1 MHGQGF
7 FFQAFVYLA
16 AAVVAV
22 PVAKRLGLGSVLGY
36 LLAGMVIGP
45 FGLGLIGS
53 EGEDVM
59 HFAEFGVVMMLF
71 LIGLELRPSLLWTM
85 RGPILGLGGLQV
97 GLTTAAFT
105 GIGFAL
111 GLPFRSAF
119 AIGMILALSST
130 AIVLQTLA
138 EKGLLDTDG
147 GQGAFSVL
155 LFQDIAVIPILAVL
169 PLLGSGE
176 AAPAGADHGATWV
189 EGLPAWGQTL
199 AVLGAVTSIIVGG
212 RYLMRPLFRFIAQ
225 ARLREIF
232 TAAGLLLV
240 IGIALLMAQVGLS
253 PALGTFVAGVVL
265 AESEYRHELEADI
278 DPFKGLL
285 LGVFFIAVGASVD
298 FAFIAEEPGTIAA
311 MVGAL
316 VLVKMIILFGLAKLF
331 RMGLDQ
337 RLLFTFALAQ
347 GGEFAFVLF
356 SFALQQ
362 GVISAELTHS
372 LVAAVAISMAVTP
385 LLMLFNEKFLQ
396 PRTGTRTEEARE
408 PDKMDESNPV
418 IIAGFGR
425 VGGVVGRFLRANRV
439 EATVLEYDSD
449 HVELL
454 RKIGIKVFYGDA
466 CRVDLLEAAGAH
478 KAKVIVI
485 ALDEHSRVLSLV
497 RTCKEHFP
505 HLTLVA
511 RARGRLQAYELL
523 DEGVAHVYRETLDTS
538 IRMGVDVLRQLGFR
552 AYRTER
558 AARVFRRHDEDSLVE
573 LSKMRFEKGNY
584 FSAVR
589 EQINYLEQALVD
601 DLNLQTA
608 STDAGWDATT
618 LRAEYGEQES
628 DAAPTKS
635 IDEAE

>member
-1 MHGQGF
+1 MYGQGF

-16 AAVVAV
+16 AAVLAV

-36 LLAGMVIGP
+36 LLAGMAIGP
-45 FGLGLIGS
+45 FGFGLIGS

-71 LIGLELRPSLLWTM
+71 LIGLELQPSLLWRM
-85 RGPILGLGGLQV
+85 RGPILGLGGMQV
-97 GLTTAAFT
+97 AVTTAAFT
-105 GIGFAL
+105 GIGVAL
-111 GLPFRSAF
+111 GQPLRAAF

-169 PLLGSGE
+169 PLLGSGR
-176 AAPAGADHGATWV
+176 GGTSSTGHGAAWV
-189 EGLPAWGQTL
+189 DGLPAWGQTL
-199 AVLGAVTSIIVGG
+199 AVLGAVSAIVVGG

-298 FAFIAEEPGTIAA
+298 FALIANEPATIAA
-311 MVGAL
+311 IVGGL
-316 VLVKMIILFGLAKLF
+316 VIVKMIVLFGLAKAF

-337 RLLFTFALAQ
+337 SMLFTFALAQ

-356 SFALQQ
+356 SFALQH
-362 GVISAELTHS
+362 GVIAAELTHS

-385 LLMLFNEKFLQ
+385 LLMLFNERVLQ
-396 PRTGTRTEEARE
+396 PRTGTRPLETRE
-408 PDKMDESNPV
+408 PDKIEESNRV

-425 VGGVVGRFLRANRV
+425 VGGIVGRFLRANRV
-439 EATVLEYDSD
+439 DATVLEYDSD

-454 RKIGIKVFYGDA
+454 RKIGLKVFYGDA
-466 CRVDLLEAAGAH
+466 CRVDLLEAAGAQ
-478 KAKVIVI
+478 KAEVIVI
-485 ALDEHSRVLSLV
+485 AIDEHARVLSLV
-497 RTCKEHFP
+497 RTCKKHFP
-505 HLTLVA
+505 NLSIIA
-511 RARGRLQAYELL
+511 RARGRLEAYELL
-523 DEGVAHVYRETLDTS
+523 DEGVSRVYRETLDTS
-538 IRMGVDVLRQLGFR
+538 IQMGGDVLRQLGFR
-552 AYRTER
+552 AYQTQR
-558 AARVFRRHDEDSLVE
+558 AARAFRRHDQDSLIE
-573 LSKMRFEKGNY
+573 LARIRFEKKNY

-589 EQINYLEQALVD
+589 EQINYLEQALID
-601 DLNLQTA
+601 DLNLQNEEA
-608 STDAGWDATT
+608 DAGWDSTS
-618 LRAEYGEQES
+618 LRAEYGE
-628 DAAPTKS
+628 AGPTGRS
-635 IDEAE
+635 SS